1 MTRYPLMAWN
11 KPFLNL
17 LLFILFSI
25 GSNFVVA
32 ETCESLKTFFN
43 AGLNVEKAQPKIDQ
57 LERLM
62 GEDDLCAKNL
72 LGQLVFEGVYLPKSS
87 GYAKAIFSD
96 LATKDYP
103 PAMFNL
109 AFVLSKEKDSD
120 PEQVTTIL
128 LGVYT
133 KYLTDKT
140 YNKLA
145 YKAADYGRQYIKN
158 LDDPNKLIIERRFED
173 GISSTTASASN
184 DIHERVRRSNEI
196 VANFGK
202 VLLVSA
208 AIYVGA
214 VIGSSLASS
223 GSTTYVQNNVVN
235 YTPNPSLYQIYSPG
249 GGQFYALPLR

>member
-1 MTRYPLMAWN
+1 MAWN
-11 KPFLNL
+11 KPALNL

-25 GSNFVVA
+25 SSNFVVA
-32 ETCESLKTFFN
+32 ETCESLKNFFKTGQN
-43 AGLNVEKAQPKIDQ
+43 AENAQLKIAR
-57 LERLM
+57 LETLM

-109 AFVLSKEKDSD
+109 AFVLSKEKESD

-128 LGVYT
+128 LGVYA
-133 KYLTDKT
+133 KYLTDRT

-145 YKAADYGRQYIKN
+145 YRSADYGRQYIKT
-158 LDDPNKLIIERRFED
+158 LDEPNKSIVEKKFED
-173 GISSTTASASN
+173 GISSTTLSASN
-184 DIHERVRRSNEI
+184 AIHERVRRSNEI
-196 VANFGK
+196 VANLGK

-214 VIGSSLASS
+214 VVGSSIASS
-223 GSTTYVQNNVVN
+223 GSTTYIQNNVVN

-249 GGQFYALPLR
+249 GGQLYALPLR

>member
-1 MTRYPLMAWN
+1 MAWN
-11 KPFLNL
+11 KHFLRL

-25 GSNFVVA
+25 SSNFVLA
-32 ETCESLKTFFN
+32 DTCESLKTFFKT
-43 AGLNVEKAQPKIDQ
+43 GLNVESAQPKIVR
-57 LERLM
+57 LETLM
-62 GEDDLCAKNL
+62 NEDDLCAKNL
-72 LGQLVFEGVYLPKSS
+72 LGQLVFEGVYLPKST

-103 PAMFNL
+103 PALFNL
-109 AFVLSKEKDSD
+109 AFVLSNEKGSD

-128 LGVYT
+128 LGIYA
-133 KYLTDKT
+133 KYLTDRT

-145 YKAADYGRQYIKN
+145 YKSAEFGRQYIKS
-158 LDDPNKLIIERRFED
+158 LDDPNKLIIEKRFED
-173 GISSTTASASN
+173 GISSITASASN

-214 VIGSSLASS
+214 VVGSSIASS
-223 GSTTYVQNNVVN
+223 GSTTYIQNNVVN

-249 GGQFYALPLR
+249 GGQLYAIPLR